1 MSAVRRLWV
10 GVVAA
15 GLGLLAGCDEL
26 PPPERN
32 VTGTWVGR
40 LDPFSIAGIPE
51 PFSYLVGAFDGTLEF
66 PEGLPFT
73 MILKQDGS
81 GYVSGTAK
89 VSAVIAQE
97 FSVVGNV
104 SETRLNLE
112 AKKQFL
118 PDSPTFDIFIYSGN
132 IEGNTMTGEW
142 SVYQGTHQEKEGTFT
157 VTRR

>member
-1 MSAVRRLWV
+1 MAARWLWMGVAV
-10 GVVAA
+10 A

-26 PPPERN
+26 PPPQRN

-51 PFSYLVGAFDGTLEF
+51 PFNFLVGALDGTLEF
-66 PEGLPFT
+66 PQGLPFT
-73 MILKQDGS
+73 MVLHQDSFGS
-81 GYVSGTAK
+81 VSGTAK

-97 FSVVGNV
+97 FRVSGNV

-112 AKKQFL
+112 GSKQFL

-157 VTRR
+157 VKRR